1 MVRWMNLELVI
12 QSEKSEREENKYYI
26 LMPIRGIEKSSPDGL
41 ICREGMETHI
51 ENKLVDTSGEE
62 EGRTNRESSIGIHT
76 LWHEK

>member
-1 MVRWMNLELVI
+1 
-12 QSEKSEREENKYYI
+12 
-26 LMPIRGIEKSSPDGL
+26 MPISGIEKSSPDVL